1 MSCRYV
7 IAILDRMII
16 VILMIIRLIDDII
29 WMFYCCIEINR
40 VIPLMMMIMIVFSLL
55 FFYNRRVFFL
65 SVTHSVSHFSL
76 LTYIITHW
84 NCLIIVVSYLMK
96 SIPIL
101 GIVNSVTVAVQIH
114 EPIRYKNRTYCLSKC
129 LMDCLS

>member
-16 VILMIIRLIDDII
+16 VILMIIRPIDDII
-29 WMFYCCIEINR
+29 GMFDGFIVINR
-40 VIPLMMMIMIVFSLL
+40 VIHCLVMIMIVFSLL
-55 FFYNRRVFFL
+55 FFYNRRVSFL
-65 SVTHSVSHFSL
+65 SVTHNMSHFSL
-76 LTYIITHW
+76 LTYIITHR
-84 NCLIIVVSYLMK
+84 NCLIVVSYLMK

-101 GIVNSVTVAVQIH
+101 GIVNSVTAAVQIH